1 MEARRKRGLHAQG
14 ASTDIKKDEM
24 LKIITEKYL
33 SSEEFNGQPLRGLE
47 SEKQYII
54 TLIQEGKIEINF
66 GDKHPNPHIKAFE
79 LDAKDIQIEKI
90 NRIGFSNACAYPTK
104 EHLKNVVDT
113 NKFKN
118 KSFTLRIALGEPT
131 LNFGV
136 FDLSVLEFYR
146 NDPRY
151 FYSTDDISGW
161 ISISDK
167 YYKSLKVKPS
177 DKILL
182 QTFGFCYEKKK
193 MDRAVAVFYR
203 YLSKLTPEHQQIW
216 NSKMLLGDYFLHP
229 DYARMSGGY
238 WPEKAS
244 IFTAFTE
251 ELHTINEFSKL
262 MGRPN
267 FFNQSYKENKP
278 KEFSFLIRPTLKEFN
293 SFVHLLD
300 KMISDNINKD
310 FFQNEIPY
318 KTERKKSDGKI
329 IVKDKGTITLLK
341 EWLDIKVRT
350 PDPKPKDDM
359 IKVFR
364 KIRNMR
370 MKPAHKVEPDIF
382 DQEYFKKQRELMI
395 EAYSAVRTLRLILA
409 NHPKTKNYK
418 IPEWLYKGEIW
429 AF

>member
-33 SSEEFNGQPLRGLE
+33 SSEEFNGQPLRGLK

-79 LDAKDIQIEKI
+79 LDDKDTQIEKI

-104 EHLKNVVDT
+104 EHLKNVVDI

-118 KSFTLRIALGEPT
+118 KPFTLRIALGEPT

-182 QTFGFCYEKKK
+182 QTFGFCYEKRKWT
-193 MDRAVAVFYR
+193 V
-203 YLSKLTPEHQQIW
+203 LWL
-216 NSKMLLGDYFLHP
+216 
-229 DYARMSGGY
+229 
-238 WPEKAS
+238 
-244 IFTAFTE
+244 
-251 ELHTINEFSKL
+251 
-262 MGRPN
+262 
-267 FFNQSYKENKP
+267 FF
-278 KEFSFLIRPTLKEFN
+278 
-293 SFVHLLD
+293 
-300 KMISDNINKD
+300 
-310 FFQNEIPY
+310 
-318 KTERKKSDGKI
+318 
-329 IVKDKGTITLLK
+329 IVIC
-341 EWLDIKVRT
+341 R
-350 PDPKPKDDM
+350 
-359 IKVFR
+359 
-364 KIRNMR
+364 
-370 MKPAHKVEPDIF
+370 
-382 DQEYFKKQRELMI
+382 
-395 EAYSAVRTLRLILA
+395 S
-409 NHPKTKNYK
+409 
-418 IPEWLYKGEIW
+418 
-429 AF
+429 